1 MNPHLLILIIGIFY
15 ILIFGALSLL
25 RREGLSTQFAIE
37 SFVIT
42 ILVIGIAVLTNTVV
56 DPLPFLIFIYLVTM
70 RGRLLVDIS
79 NFLSSRGRQR
89 DAIKLLQWAM
99 RLMPD
104 RSTQMV
110 IQVNMG
116 IVQLRRKN
124 PESARKIFESVLK
137 EMDEG
142 GGLGVKYE
150 AACRYNLGQAL
161 IQLENEAEAVRQFNE
176 TMIIYPN
183 SIYSKAA
190 SRWLEKR
197 RFRSQK
203 KNERPLDE
211 GTDQDS

>member
-1 MNPHLLILIIGIFY
+1 MNPHLLILAIGIFY
-15 ILIFGALSLL
+15 TLIFGTLSLL

-37 SFVIT
+37 AFVIT
-42 ILVIGIAVLTNTVV
+42 LIVIGIALLINVFV
-56 DPLPFLIFIYLVTM
+56 DPLPFLIFIYLITM
-70 RGRLLVDIS
+70 RGRLLVDLA

-89 DAIKLLQWAM
+89 DAIKILQWAM

-104 RSTQMV
+104 RSTRLV

-124 PESARKIFESVLK
+124 PESAQKLFEEVLK
-137 EMDEG
+137 EMVEG

-161 IQLENEAEAVRQFNE
+161 MQQGKEAEAVRQFNE
-176 TMIIYPN
+176 TMIIYPT

-190 SRWLEKR
+190 SRLLEQR
-197 RFRSQK
+197 RSRAKEKGSK
-203 KNERPLDE
+203 SADE
-211 GTDQDS
+211 AD

>member
-15 ILIFGALSLL
+15 TLIFGALSLL

-37 SFVIT
+37 AFVIT
-42 ILVIGIAVLTNTVV
+42 VLVIGIALLTNMVV

-70 RGRLLVDIS
+70 RGRLLVDFS

-99 RLMPD
+99 HLMPD
-104 RSTQMV
+104 RSTRMV

-124 PESARKIFESVLK
+124 PESAQELFEDVLK
-137 EMDEG
+137 EMDES
-142 GGLGVKYE
+142 GGLGIKYE

-161 IQLENEAEAVRQFNE
+161 IQLGKEAEAVRQFNE
-176 TMIIYPN
+176 TTIIYPN

-190 SRWLEKR
+190 ARLLEQRRSRRKPLEGEQQEE
-197 RFRSQK
+197 S
-203 KNERPLDE
+203 E
-211 GTDQDS
+211 